1 MTTQVFHRGET
12 VPIWG
17 EDRNWAGTLIDPTA
31 GIKVT
36 LKDPDGAI
44 AKEADETEISDLAM
58 DKDEKGK
65 YVFYYDSKAVTT
77 LASTITATATS
88 ITVATGEGDKL
99 PASDFYIEIDNEIL
113 RCSSRTDD
121 VLTVTRGQKSTTA
134 TAHSSGVSVWRT
146 RGWWRYSCEA
156 VDGTDPD
163 ERIVITP
170 GSFQLI

>member
-1 MTTQVFHRGET
+1 MTTQVFQRGET
-12 VPIWG
+12 VPIWT
-17 EDRNWAGTLIDPTA
+17 EDRNWAGELIDPTA

-36 LKDPDGAI
+36 LRDPDGAI

-99 PASDFYIEIDNEIL
+99 PASDFYILIDDEIVK
-113 RCSSRTDD
+113 CTTRTDD
-121 VLTVTRGQKSTTA
+121 VLTVIRGRKGTTA
-134 TAHSSGVSVWRT
+134 ISHNSGVSIWRT
-146 RGWWRYSCEA
+146 RGWWNYFSKA
-156 VDGTDPD
+156 VDGTAPD
-163 ERIVITP
+163 ERIVITH
-170 GSFQLI
+170 GSFQII